1 MVSVTM
7 EDLARIQELSF
18 ILLPSE
24 IAIIQFRSCWRRVLN
39 CLSTEALRKWADAC
53 SVCIEKGE

>member
-1 MVSVTM
+1 M